1 MLIDCSNV
9 NCAIENGM
17 LYREH
22 VDGTVVLTLQN
33 GETKDYYLQFE
44 LQHGED
50 KNFDRLLADVIE
62 ALKLDSKEEREFECA
77 KMSVESI
84 IWSKIKSAIRGRDK
98 LEFTSILEIIYN
110 D

>member
-50 KNFDRLLADVIE
+50 ENFDRLLEDVIE
-62 ALKLDSKEEREFECA
+62 ALKLDPKEREFECA

-84 IWSKIKSAIRGRDK
+84 VWGKIQSAIRYRDK
-98 LEFTSILEIIYN
+98 LEFASILDII
-110 D
+110 